1 MKNIEKRPLHLV
13 AKDFFS
19 YLGKHLPQQ
28 CANDEFYFF
37 PRSEFAIQY
46 LDNLDD
52 FNSEKIQDHI
62 RYVHGL
68 LNELP
73 PDELDNLEKETDRIL
88 LKQSMESFIRE
99 FQDEEIWKKD
109 PTLYLKIP
117 FLATDHIISQ
127 ADSSP
132 VQLKESLLTLFTR
145 IPPFLSSAFNNLRS
159 LSEVSLLVA
168 IGMARDALY
177 FYNHDIRAFI
187 EEKLGDDKILLAENT
202 MVLQAVEQYK
212 ERLLRIQ
219 PVESFV
225 IGEDGLQK
233 ILTSSLNYPK
243 SCREIQE
250 IAQHAYYNT
259 KEKLHGLAKRIDSNR
274 SWEAI
279 IYERPTSTSSH
290 TEILHLYK
298 REVQNLRRFFNSM
311 DIITFPLEES
321 ISVIET
327 PSYLQT
333 LRATASYKAPLTGL
347 TKGQGIFYITPGKE
361 RLELISNHCPY
372 LSAHETYPG
381 HHILDH
387 IRIHHPNPIR
397 RQIESPLFY
406 EGWACYAE
414 QLLDELGYIRD
425 PRQQLVGLKR
435 QLWRC
440 LRAVLDV
447 ELQTGRITLAKGAKK
462 IEEIGFSSETAQRQ
476 IRRFALTP
484 GYQLCYFMGTHEI
497 FRLRQMFSL
506 RLDQKAFHD
515 TLLGRG
521 EIPFKLAEKA
531 LESQAVDKT

>member
-1 MKNIEKRPLHLV
+1 MEWLTNMRAFKKRPHGSTSIIGKDLNSYVSVMNNFEKRPLHSV

-28 CANDEFYFF
+28 CASDEFYFF

-52 FNSEKIQDHI
+52 FNPEKIQDHI
-62 RYVHGL
+62 RYVQGL
-68 LNELP
+68 LNEIP
-73 PDELDNLEKETDRIL
+73 PDELDNLEKETDRII

-99 FQDEEIWKKD
+99 FQDEEVWKKD

-132 VQLKESLLTLFTR
+132 VRLKESLLTLFTR
-145 IPPFLSSAFNNLRS
+145 IPSFLNLSFNNLRS
-159 LSEVSLLVA
+159 LSEISLVVA
-168 IGMARDALY
+168 LGMTRDALY

-187 EEKLGDDKILLAENT
+187 EEKLGSDKILLAENT
-202 MVLQAVEQYK
+202 KVLQAWEQYR
-212 ERLLRIQ
+212 ERLLHIQ
-219 PVESFV
+219 PVQSFA
-225 IGEDGLQK
+225 IGENSLKK
-233 ILTSSLNYPK
+233 ILSTSLNYPK

-250 IAQHAYYNT
+250 IAQHAYHKT
-259 KEKLHGLAKRIDSNR
+259 IEKLNGLAKKIDSNR

-279 IYERPTSTSSH
+279 IYDRPTSASSQI
-290 TEILHLYK
+290 EILQLYK

-311 DIITFPLEES
+311 DIITFPSEEN
-321 ISVIET
+321 ISVLET

-333 LRATASYKAPLTGL
+333 LRATASYKAPLTGI
-347 TKGQGIFYITPGKE
+347 TKGHGIFYITPGKE

-414 QLLDELGYIRD
+414 QLLDELGYVCD

-447 ELQTGRITLAKGAKK
+447 ELQTGKITLTEGAKK
-462 IEEIGFSSETAQRQ
+462 IEEIGFSSGTARRQ
-476 IRRFALTP
+476 I
-484 GYQLCYFMGTHEI
+484 
-497 FRLRQMFSL
+497 
-506 RLDQKAFHD
+506 
-515 TLLGRG
+515 
-521 EIPFKLAEKA
+521 
-531 LESQAVDKT
+531 